1 MAFQFSTT
9 ARNGMVDAITTA
21 GGSAPV
27 LEIRTGSAPADCAAE
42 ATGTLLASMNL
53 PSTWM
58 AAASAGAAAKSGTWQ
73 TGSAAGSGD
82 AGYFRIIQ
90 GATCHIQGTATVTGG
105 GGDMTLDS
113 ATITAGQ
120 IVSVTTFTLTGGG
133 A

>member
-9 ARNGMVDAITTA
+9 ARNGMVDAIATA

-27 LEIRTGSAPADCAAE
+27 LEIRTGAVPANCAA
-42 ATGTLLASMNL
+42 ASTGTLLASINL
-53 PSTWM
+53 PATWM
-58 AAASAGAAAKSGTWQ
+58 AEAEAGAAILDGTWQ
-73 TGSAAGSGD
+73 TLSAAGTGT

-90 GATCHIQGTATVTGG
+90 GATCHIQGTVTATLG

-113 ATITAGQ
+113 VSIAAAQLVSVSGFSLTAG
-120 IVSVTTFTLTGGG
+120 G